1 MSFIESFKGDPDRFR
16 GCIIAGA
23 AGDALGYAVEFDRLH
38 SILKYF
44 GPDGI
49 TAFELNNDPSEG
61 AVGTALVSDDT
72 QMTLYTL
79 DGLLNGRPSGKYIKC
94 IEQSYLDWLST
105 QMGKGEPTPGKSL
118 LNELPEM
125 NHPRAPGNTCLS
137 ALRKPVR
144 GSVERPVNE
153 SKGCGGIMRVAPC
166 GLFFKNIEK
175 AAKMAA
181 EAAALTHGHEL
192 GWMPAA
198 AFAAMVNL
206 AAWTNLPF
214 YDLVDEAMAAV
225 EKLWPGAEHLPEL
238 QALVEKTVDL
248 SMSSM
253 SDREAIRLLGEGWVG
268 DEALAIALFCVL
280 RHPDDLKACLIAA
293 VNHDGDSDSTG
304 SIAGNLLG
312 ARLGLAALP
321 EEFRENLELE
331 DILFGLAGKLCR
343 YAEI

>member
-1 MSFIESFKGDPDRFR
+1 MSFIENFKGDPDRFR

-49 TAFELNNDPSEG
+49 TGYELTGDE
-61 AVGTALVSDDT
+61 AVFSDDT

-79 DGLLNGRPSGKYIKC
+79 DGLLHGKADGDYIGA
-94 IEQSYLDWLST
+94 IDRNYQDWLIT
-105 QMGKGEPTPGKSL
+105 QNGHGEPSRGKQSI
-118 LNELPEM
+118 LNEFPEL

-137 ALRKPVR
+137 ALRSPVR
-144 GSVERPVNE
+144 GSVKEPVNH
-153 SKGCGGIMRVAPC
+153 SKGCGGVMRVAPC
-166 GLFFKNIEK
+166 GLYFKDIEK
-175 AAKMAA
+175 AAKIAA

-198 AFAAMVNL
+198 LMAAMVNL
-206 AAWTNLPF
+206 AAWTDLPF
-214 YDLVDEAMAAV
+214 YNLVDEAVAV
-225 EKLWPGAEHLPEL
+225 VNRLWPGAEHLP
-238 QALVEKTVDL
+238 ALNALIEKTVDL
-248 SMSSM
+248 SMSSE
-253 SDREAIRLLGEGWVG
+253 SDRDAIRLLGEGWVG

-280 RHPDDLKACLIAA
+280 RHPDDLKDCLIAA

-304 SIAGNLLG
+304 SIAGNILG
-312 ARLGLAALP
+312 ARLGLSALP
-321 EEFRENLELE
+321 AEFRDKLELE
-331 DILFGLAGKLCR
+331 EVLYGLAGKLCR